1 MDEKKLMPIGNLK
14 PGSYIIIDGIACV
27 VKDIQISKTG
37 KHGSSKCRLEAVGI
51 INGEKKVIVMPSH
64 NNVEVPII
72 EKKTAQILSISGDT
86 ANVMDTESYET
97 FDLKIPEDLKSNIS
111 EGRQVTYWI
120 VLKEKIIKQLK

>member
-1 MDEKKLMPIGNLK
+1 MDEKKLMAIGDLK

-27 VKDIQISKTG
+27 VRDVQISKTG

-72 EKKTAQILSISGDT
+72 EKRTAQILSISGDT
-86 ANVMDTESYET
+86 ANVMDAESYET
-97 FDLKIPEDLKSNIS
+97 FDLKIPEDLKQNIS
-111 EGRQVTYWI
+111 EGRQVVYWI
-120 VLKEKIIKQLK
+120 VMKEKIMKQLK